1 MPAVVSDLRARAEE
15 LLRALAGPTVSLRED
30 QWRAIEAL
38 VVDRRRALVVQR
50 TGWGKSAVYFI
61 ATALLREQ
69 GAGATVIVSPL
80 LALMRNQ
87 IDAAARAGITAH
99 TINSA
104 NIEEWDDVEAAVHR
118 GEVDVLLVSPER
130 LNNPGFRDA
139 VLPRLAAETGLLVID
154 EAHCIS
160 DWGHDFRP
168 DYRRIRTLLEDL
180 PKGIPV
186 LATTATANQRV
197 VDDVA
202 DQLRTVHAE
211 SDTARSAGPGQRAQF
226 GVEEGEPPLVLRG
239 SLDRESLHLAVV
251 QLPSNAH
258 RLAWLAEQLP
268 QLDGSGIIYTLTVAQ
283 AEAVAA
289 FLRGH
294 GHEVASYT
302 GRTETAD
309 RLAAEQDL
317 IDNKVKALVAT
328 SALGMGFDK
337 PDLGFVIHLGAPQ
350 SPIAYYQQVGR
361 AGRGVDRAD
370 VLLLPGT
377 EDEDV
382 WRYFTSVGFPP
393 EELVRQT
400 LSVLAESDRAVSVP
414 ALEVQVELSRSR
426 LEQMLKVLDVDG
438 AVRRV
443 QGGWIAT
450 GEPWMY
456 DAERYAKVAAVREAE
471 QQAMR
476 DYLATDGCRLEFL
489 RRQLDDPEAAPCG
502 RCDNCTGRRWSV
514 DLSDDVVRASRA
526 EITRPGVEVEPRS
539 MWPSGLAKIGVKL
552 SGRIAESER
561 VSTGRVIGRLS
572 DIGWGP
578 RLRRVLHE
586 SAPDGP
592 LPDELFNAAVE
603 VLRTWEWE
611 RRPIAVAAV
620 PSLRRPQLVTTLG
633 ERLAGIGRLEWLGSL
648 DRSAFAAAAV
658 SRTNSAQRVRAL
670 HDAFTVSPA
679 QAAEL
684 ERLDEP
690 VVLLVD
696 DVIDTG
702 WTMALT
708 GRELRLAGAGEVLP
722 FALALDA

>member
-1 MPAVVSDLRARAEE
+1 MTDPRTRADE
-15 LLRALAGPTVSLRED
+15 LLRALAGPDARLRDD
-30 QWRAIEAL
+30 QWTAIEAL
-38 VVDRRRALVVQR
+38 VVGRRRALVVQR

-87 IDAAARAGITAH
+87 IDAASRAGIRAH

-104 NIEEWDDVEAAVHR
+104 NLEEWDEVEAAVHR
-118 GEVDVLLVSPER
+118 GETDVLLVSPER
-130 LNNPGFRDA
+130 LNNPGFRDT
-139 VLPRLAAETGLLVID
+139 VLPRLAKETGLLVID

-168 DYRRIRTLLEDL
+168 DYRRIRTLLADL
-180 PKGIPV
+180 PAGIPV
-186 LATTATANQRV
+186 LATTATANARV

-202 DQLRTVHAE
+202 DQLTTGNRHM
-211 SDTARSAGPGQRAQF
+211 SAIDGRHVAIEGP
-226 GVEEGEPPLVLRG
+226 VVLRG
-239 SLDRESLHLAVV
+239 SLDRESLHLGVV

-258 RLAWLAEQLP
+258 RLGWLAEHLDE
-268 QLDGSGIIYTLTVAQ
+268 LDGSGIVYALTVAQ

-294 GHEVASYT
+294 GHDVVSYT

-317 IDNKVKALVAT
+317 VDNKVKALVAT

-337 PDLGFVIHLGAPQ
+337 PDLGFVLHLGAPQ
-350 SPIAYYQQVGR
+350 SPVAYYQQVGR
-361 AGRGVDRAD
+361 AGRGVDKAT

-382 WRYFTSVGFPP
+382 WRYFSSVGFPP
-393 EELVRQT
+393 EDVVRRT
-400 LSVLAESDRAVSVP
+400 LDVLAASGKPTSVP

-443 QGGWIAT
+443 QGGWLAT
-450 GEPWMY
+450 GEPWTY
-456 DAERYAKVAAVREAE
+456 DAERYAKVAAVRAAE

-476 DYLATDGCRLEFL
+476 DYIAADGCRMEFL
-489 RRQLDDPEAAPCG
+489 RRQLDDPGAQPCG
-502 RCDNCTGRRWSV
+502 RCDNCTGTRWSTQV
-514 DLSDDVVRASRA
+514 SETTVKESRA
-526 EITRPGVEVEPRS
+526 EMLRPGVEVEPRA
-539 MWPSGLAKIGVKL
+539 MWPTGLATIGVPL
-552 SGRIAESER
+552 SGRIPAEER
-561 VSTGRVIGRLS
+561 AATGRAIGRLS

-586 SAPDGP
+586 SAADGP

-603 VLRTWEWE
+603 VLRTWGWE
-611 RRPIAVAAV
+611 QRPAAVLAV
-620 PSLRRPQLVTTLG
+620 PSATRPVLVTTLG
-633 ERLAGIGRLEWLGSL
+633 ERLAAIGRLEWLGPL
-648 DRSAFAAAAV
+648 AFSRDAATSTAAA
-658 SRTNSAQRVRAL
+658 SRTNSAQRVRVL
-670 HDAFTVSPA
+670 HDAFAVTPE
-679 QAAEL
+679 QASAL
-684 ERLDEP
+684 RRLDGP

-696 DVIDTG
+696 DLVDSG
-702 WTMALT
+702 WTMALAA
-708 GRELRLAGAGEVLP
+708 RQLRLAGAADVLP
-722 FALALDA
+722 FALGVDG